1 MEIKSVRKRCP
12 TLDLIGVA
20 AEIHNPGTRDAQ
32 AYHLHDMIEMV
43 FVLEGDGVH
52 YVDNDSYP
60 FSPGALVI
68 VHYNQTHAVQ
78 CRNMKIINIYYDTIN
93 SPLPAVPSEFL
104 SILPG
109 ILPLHSAFQHKQNR
123 VVYMNF
129 SAPDEVKNILLSLH
143 KEQKEKKPGYLQM
156 MKRLSELFLAH
167 CCREMIGKDSVSDE
181 KIDVDPLQRQLSALR
196 QYLDMNYSKN
206 MNLNDLSRKFAIS
219 KSHLCRLFKT
229 HTGKTIFE
237 YIHQRRIEQAVAL
250 LAGTRKKIIE
260 ISSECGFNNASH
272 FNRVFLKITGKKP
285 SAYR

>member
-20 AEIHNPGTRDAQ
+20 AEIHKPGTHNAK

-52 YVDNDSYP
+52 YVGKERYP
-60 FSPGALVI
+60 FSPGSLGI

-78 CRNMKIINIYYDTIN
+78 CRNMKIINIYFDTLN
-93 SPLPAVPSEFL
+93 CALPDVPSEFL
-104 SILPG
+104 SVLPK

-123 VVYMNF
+123 VVHINF
-129 SAPDEVKNILLSLH
+129 SEPEEVKQILLSLY
-143 KEQKEKKPGYLQM
+143 KEQTEKKPGYLQM
-156 MKRLSELFLAH
+156 MKRLSELFLSH
-167 CCREMIGKDSVSDE
+167 CCRVMIEQDNISDE
-181 KIDVDPLQRQLSALR
+181 NIDVDPVQRQLTALR

-206 MNLNDLSRKFAIS
+206 MNLENLSRRFAVS
-219 KSHLCRLFKT
+219 KSHLCRLFKN

-250 LAGTRKKIIE
+250 LARTDKKIIE
-260 ISSECGFNNASH
+260 ISLECGFNNASH